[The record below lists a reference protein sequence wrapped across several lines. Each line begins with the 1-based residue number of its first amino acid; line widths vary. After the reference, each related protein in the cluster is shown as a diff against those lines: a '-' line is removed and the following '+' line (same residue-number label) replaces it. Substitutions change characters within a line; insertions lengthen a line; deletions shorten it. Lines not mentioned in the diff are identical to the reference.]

1 MALSKPD
8 SSARYWRSSDQYFNI
23 NKCTFGEQARN
34 KIDKA
39 KRTQQ
44 SDVILQC
51 VCALLNSGGGVISAG
66 VENEDY
72 CYCTMSLG
80 QDLEEHLLKLLDVP
94 EDFIEFVQSGN
105 ALHMYVKS
113 WCSHDNRA
121 RLCSVHS
128 GLRKRAG
135 TKTPLIHPS
144 GVLDFIK
151 KKRQTLYLGPP
162 AKRTKWIHGDEI
174 YNKAQEFYEK
184 REARLGQILD
194 FGESV
199 NVELK
204 SFAHEKNLKTRLN
217 EKVPKYLS
225 AFGNTKGGFLFIGV
239 DDRSKTVIGCGRGMD
254 AQTME
259 QMIQEICNRAQSR
272 AFHFL
277 NCARKEEWSVD
288 YEVFE
293 VMENS
298 GEEPRYIFAVKVQ
311 AFCCAVF
318 EDDPKCWHIE
328 NDTLTQLDPESWL
341 KKMQGCDPGDPD
353 DDLSSRFNKV
363 LSLKDSPPQCRAVY
377 SIKDIA
383 TLQERVFSVQG
394 ESLNIMCKYI
404 PQELLVNYPNL
415 LTCIQTK
422 SGPGILI
429 MSTSWAI
436 DVNLP
441 RNKSVICEALLI
453 STDCYPTLF
462 CWAEGDSPELW
473 QYVNDTAFS
482 LKQKLVNLGGYTGRL
497 CVIPRL
503 VNCQT
508 GEVIQNETDGAP
520 PYPDSYTLN
529 HVTVQALLRSLTTV
543 VMSISSP
550 LSDTLG
556 CEFFN
561 LLTEEQYD
569 ILHKYNG
576 IKHLFIHGPPGSGKT
591 LIAMEKIR
599 MIKNSDNC
607 EDTDILYLCE
617 NVGLRDF
624 VRKQSKCLC
633 ETRAGFMRRNDDNF
647 FRVKHIIVDE
657 GQNFRLEHGD
667 WYQKA
672 NSLVQENDGIFWI
685 FVDYFQRSH
694 TSSSGL
700 PPLNSQSKAFLYEVV
715 RNSEKVFDA
724 MLDLIHQIAEN
735 LKPEETAHFQD
746 MVKNVTLSHSFR
758 GQLIRRTNLP
768 SVETN
773 VVTIIRNLL
782 KRGHSAKDIAVLYS
796 TLEELDNR
804 VYSVK
809 KQMSL
814 VQFGS
819 VENIDEDVV
828 VLDTIRRFSGLERN
842 IVILVDPSVHP
853 VQNEVEVNVHLSA
866 FSRARIRLYVL
877 QSKRSKLTPRIP
889 WL

>member
-1 MALSKPD
+1 MYTCATYRNGQISRNLLNK
-8 SSARYWRSSDQYFNI
+8 SSDQHIHI

-34 KIDKA
+34 KMDKA
-39 KRTQQ
+39 KREQQ
-44 SDVILQC
+44 RDVILQC

-72 CYCTMSLG
+72 DYCTMSLG
-80 QDLEEHLLKLLDVP
+80 EDMQIYLKSLLNP
-94 EDFIEFVQSGN
+94 ANIEDFIEFVPSGN
-105 ALHMYVKS
+105 ALQMYVKS

-121 RLCSVHS
+121 RLCSVDS
-128 GLRKRAG
+128 GLKERSG
-135 TKTPLIHPS
+135 TSTLFIPPS

-151 KKRQTLYLGPP
+151 KKRQTLYSGPP
-162 AKRTKWIHGDEI
+162 AKKKWTQGDELI
-174 YNKAQEFYEK
+174 YQKAEQFYEK

-199 NVELK
+199 NVEFK
-204 SFAHEKNLKTRLN
+204 SFDSEKNLEKRLKEN
-217 EKVPKYLS
+217 LPKYLS
-225 AFGNTKGGFLFIGV
+225 AFGNTKGGFLIIGV
-239 DDRSKTVIGCGRGMD
+239 DDRSKTVVGCGRGMD

-272 AFHFL
+272 AFHL
-277 NCARKEEWSVD
+277 LDCARKEEWSVD
-288 YEVFE
+288 CEVFE

-298 GEEPRYIFAVKVQ
+298 GEEPRYIVGFKVP

-318 EDDPKCWHIE
+318 EDNPKCWHIE
-328 NDTLTQLDPESWL
+328 NDAITLLDPRSWL
-341 KKMQGCDPGDPD
+341 EKIQLCDPGNE
-353 DDLSSRFNKV
+353 LSSRFNKV

-377 SIKDIA
+377 STQDI
-383 TLQERVFSVQG
+383 TKLQERIFSVR
-394 ESLNIMCKYI
+394 EENVLSRYI
-404 PQELLVNYPNL
+404 PQELQKYEKL
-415 LTCIQTK
+415 LNIPPIQSR

-482 LKQKLVNLGGYTGRL
+482 LKQKLVNLAGYTGRL

-520 PYPDSYTLN
+520 SYPDSYTLG
-529 HVTVQALLRSLTTV
+529 HIEEVLALLRSLTIV

-561 LLTEEQYD
+561 LLTEVQYT
-569 ILHKYNG
+569 ILSSYNG
-576 IKHLFIHGPPGSGKT
+576 IRSLLIYGPPGSGKT

-599 MIKNSDNC
+599 RIKNSDNC

-624 VRKQSKCLC
+624 VRKQFICLC
-633 ETRAGFMRRNDDNF
+633 ETRASFMKSPEETF
-647 FRVKHIIVDE
+647 SRVKHIIVDE

-667 WYQKA
+667 WYKKA
-672 NSLVQENDGIFWI
+672 NRLVRKM
-685 FVDYFQRSH
+685 RSH

-700 PPLNSQSKAFLYEVV
+700 PPLNSQNEAFLREVV
-715 RNSEKVFDA
+715 RNSKEVFDA
-724 MLDLIHQIAEN
+724 MLDLIHQIADN
-735 LKPEETAHFQD
+735 SKPEETAHFQD

-758 GQLIRRTNLP
+758 GKLIRRTNLP
-768 SVETN
+768 SVETE
-773 VVTIIRNLL
+773 VVKIIRNLL
-782 KRGHSAKDIAVLYS
+782 QQGHSANDIAVLYS
-796 TLEELDNR
+796 TKEELCKR
-804 VYSVK
+804 EYGVK
-809 KQMSL
+809 KEKL
-814 VQFGS
+814 PVQFGS
-819 VENIDEDVV
+819 VENVHQGVV

-842 IVILVDPSVHP
+842 IVILVDPTVHSF
-853 VQNEVEVNVHLSA
+853 QNEVGVNVLLSA

-877 QSKRSKLTPRIP
+877 QSKRSILTPRIP
-889 WL
+889 F